1 MELGILWIQ
10 LVGTAVLILVASKYL
25 ASSAD
30 RISEGTGL
38 GRSFIGVILL
48 ATATSLPELG
58 TGLSAILLV
67 EEPDLAAGDA
77 FGSNLFNLLIIGLL
91 DLGWRNGPVLNSV
104 GRTPLIVA
112 FLGALIITVASLT
125 MIIHHGLLGFGD
137 GISSIGILNVS
148 PMSILLI
155 IIFIVSMYVIYLK
168 DSENGD
174 DLAGETDG
182 MRYGSVN
189 LRRAFLVYG
198 AASSTMVA
206 SAIFLAITG
215 EELAWAMDW
224 EMSFMGTQ
232 FLALSTSLPE
242 MATSLAA
249 IRLGAPELAISN
261 VLGSNIFNMGFVLF
275 LDDLAYQNGA
285 IWGDVSEIHIIT
297 GIIAVL
303 MTFVVMGGML
313 VRSRGRLMRVW
324 TLDGF
329 SITLLYIISSI
340 LIFRLG

>member
-1 MELGILWIQ
+1 MTSAVLWIQ
-10 LVGTAVLILVASKYL
+10 LAGTAILILIASKYL

-58 TGLSAILLV
+58 TGLSSILLV

-77 FGSNLFNLLIIGLL
+77 FGSNLFNLLIIGLV

-112 FLGALIITVASLT
+112 GLGAVIISVASLT
-125 MIIHHGLLGFGD
+125 MIIHHGLLGLGD
-137 GISSIGILNVS
+137 RDASIDIWNVS
-148 PMSILLI
+148 PMSFLLVL
-155 IIFIVSMYVIYLK
+155 IFIVSMYIIYLK
-168 DSENGD
+168 DRNDADGLENED
-174 DLAGETDG
+174 DRR
-182 MRYGSVN
+182 RYEHIN
-189 LRRAFLVYG
+189 LSRAFMVYG
-198 AASSTMVA
+198 AAALTMVI
-206 SAIFLAITG
+206 SAIFLAIIG
-215 EELAWAMDW
+215 EELARAMGW

-242 MATSLAA
+242 MATAVAA
-249 IRLGAPELAISN
+249 IRLGSPELAISN

-275 LDDLAYQNGA
+275 LDDVAYKNGA
-285 IWGDVSEIHIIT
+285 IWGVVSEIHIIT
-297 GIIAVL
+297 GLMAVL
-303 MTFVVMGGML
+303 MTFVVISGML
-313 VRSRGRLMRVW
+313 MTSRGRLMRVW

-329 SITLLYIISSI
+329 SLTLIYIIT
-340 LIFRLG
+340 